1 MIPAQLPHSMLPL
14 LVLTGLT
21 GMTLACTLL
30 LSPEAAAATYYVRAD
45 GGNAQ
50 QCDGSTDAPYRERG
64 STSVQACAWSHPFVA
79 LPPLLAPRMAGGDT
93 LIVAAGSYAMG
104 IGAPETD
111 DCDPAKAGECIMP
124 PIPSGPSATR
134 PTRILGAG
142 HDSGCPRPPQLWGN
156 GGAQAILRLENSSN
170 VEVACLELTDHSP
183 CIKSHNH
190 GGHAAGETAR
200 CQSESPPFG
209 PWGQN
214 GLVASDSANV
224 VLRQLNIHGL
234 AANGIHAGR
243 LMDWRLDR
251 VTLRANGWAGWD
263 GNISQDQPIGS
274 SNSGKISFSG
284 GEISWNGC
292 SERYPS
298 TEIFGCWA
306 QQQGGYGDG
315 LGTGKTGGQWL
326 FEDVRIH
333 HNTSDGLDLLYL
345 DGTGS
350 VMVRR
355 VHAQGNAG
363 NQVKTAGPMLIENSI
378 LLGNCAFFST
388 LPTSNL
394 TDGDHCRA
402 MGNTLS
408 VSLIGDS
415 IATIRNN
422 TLSGQG
428 DCLLITVGGAST
440 ARTNVQNNAFI
451 GDTEWSGGLLSKGQ
465 TCGHHAED
473 SKAMVAF
480 ERNLFWQV
488 KAGQCPPGSVCDQD
502 PRLARSVDGQG
513 DATPQPGS
521 PLIDSAA
528 MVPGLDHD
536 FFRKPR
542 PSGRAV
548 DIGAI
553 EVQATDVVDT
563 SDQPVHP
570 PL

>member
-1 MIPAQLPHSMLPL
+1 MILARPPHRLLPL
-14 LVLTGLT
+14 LVVAGLT
-21 GMTLACTLL
+21 ALALAWALL
-30 LSPEAAAATYYVRAD
+30 FSTEAAAATYYVRAD
-45 GGNAQ
+45 GGDAA
-50 QCDGSTDAPYRERG
+50 QCDGSADAPYRERD
-64 STSVQACAWSHPFVA
+64 STHVQACAWSHPFVA
-79 LPPLLAPRMAGGDT
+79 LPPLRAPRIAGGDT
-93 LIVAAGSYAMG
+93 LIIASGSYAMG

-111 DCDPAKAGECIMP
+111 DCDPAEAGACIMP
-124 PIPSGPSATR
+124 PIPSGPAAAH
-134 PTRILGAG
+134 PTRILGQG
-142 HDSGCPRPPQLWGN
+142 HDAGCARPPQLWGN
-156 GGAQAILRLENSSN
+156 GGAQAIVRLENSSN
-170 VEVACLELTDHSP
+170 VEIACLELTDHSP
-183 CIKSHNH
+183 CIKGHNH

-200 CQSESPPFG
+200 CEIKTPPFG
-209 PWGQN
+209 PWGQS
-214 GLVASDSANV
+214 GLVASDSSNV

-234 AANGIHAGR
+234 AVNGIHAGR
-243 LMDWRLDR
+243 LRDWRLDR

-274 SNSGKISFSG
+274 SNSGTIRFSG

-315 LGTGKTGGQWL
+315 LGTAETGGQWV

-350 VMVRR
+350 ATLRR
-355 VHAQGNAG
+355 LQAQGNAG

-378 LLGNCAFFST
+378 LLGNCAFFAT

-408 VSLIGDS
+408 VSHIGNS
-415 IATIRNN
+415 TATIRNN

-428 DCLLITVGGAST
+428 DCLLITVGGDNA
-440 ARTNVQNNAFI
+440 ARADVQNNAFI
-451 GDTEWSGGLLSKGQ
+451 GDTEWRGGLLGQGQ

-473 SKAMVAF
+473 SNAVVAF
-480 ERNLFWQV
+480 ERNLFWRV
-488 KAGQCPPGSVCDQD
+488 KADQCPPGSVCDQD
-502 PRLARSVDGQG
+502 PRLARPVYGQY
-513 DATPQPGS
+513 DVTPQPGS

-528 MVPGLDHD
+528 TIAGLDHD
-536 FFRKPR
+536 FYSQPR
-542 PSGRAV
+542 PSGVAA
-548 DIGAI
+548 DIGAV
-553 EVQATDVVDT
+553 EVQAAGAARVGE
-563 SDQPVHP
+563 PAHP
-570 PL
+570 PH